1 LACPHCFLTSQ
12 YGRPLDRPHIADTPA
27 PAACEGTAGAAQRV
41 FAGIARTRRVSS
53 PPAPA
58 ITSSPIFP
66 VIMLSSSLPNG
77 HQGPRTGE
85 LENSRYSR
93 RGAISDAV
101 ELGYDAIDSS
111 FLISPPHQRTFRICP
126 RWASIGHGVAF
137 EAVMTSRFNCQGSA
151 LLCPAASAAS
161 SGNSL
166 RPKYDQLAGGFFAV
180 VAGF

>member
-1 LACPHCFLTSQ
+1 
-12 YGRPLDRPHIADTPA
+12 
-27 PAACEGTAGAAQRV
+27 
-41 FAGIARTRRVSS
+41 
-53 PPAPA
+53 
-58 ITSSPIFP
+58 
-66 VIMLSSSLPNG
+66 MLSSSLPNG

-85 LENSRYSR
+85 LENSRYPGVARFRSGLR
-93 RGAISDAV
+93 VLLEKAV

-151 LLCPAASAAS
+151 LLWPAASAAS

-166 RPKYDQLAGGFFAV
+166 RRKYDQLAGGFFAV

>member
-1 LACPHCFLTSQ
+1 
-12 YGRPLDRPHIADTPA
+12 
-27 PAACEGTAGAAQRV
+27 
-41 FAGIARTRRVSS
+41 
-53 PPAPA
+53 
-58 ITSSPIFP
+58 
-66 VIMLSSSLPNG
+66 MLSSSLPNG

-93 RGAISDAV
+93 RGAISDGTESVASLEKAV

-137 EAVMTSRFNCQGSA
+137 EAVMTSRFNCQGAA
-151 LLCPAASAAS
+151 LLWPAASAAS

-166 RPKYDQLAGGFFAV
+166 RRKYDQLAGGFFAV

>member
-12 YGRPLDRPHIADTPA
+12 YGRPFDRPHIADHASPKLRLRA
-27 PAACEGTAGAAQRV
+27 
-41 FAGIARTRRVSS
+41 RRVRHKESS
-53 PPAPA
+53 PASLERAEYRRPPAPA

-77 HQGPRTGE
+77 HEGPRTGE
-85 LENSRYSR
+85 LENSRYPGVARFRSGLR
-93 RGAISDAV
+93 VLLEKAV

-151 LLCPAASAAS
+151 LHWPAASVAS

-166 RPKYDQLAGGFFAV
+166 RRKYIS
-180 VAGF
+180 